1 MISFR
6 KVLAVLVLPLALPA
20 LGRAEEDPLR
30 RQAFLGAALVPPSS
44 GKPGAEVVRVRPETA
59 AEAAGLQVGDRI
71 LKVNGRPLDNPVAF
85 ETVYGRLRGGDT
97 AEFEIQ
103 RQSETLTKKVTLPP
117 MPLETYD
124 GLDVLYESVTTEK
137 GHRLRTITPRP
148 KGAVGKLP
156 CLSLPRRLRGAPAA
170 LPLGATRGD
179 SKRLLGA
186 A

>member
-1 MISFR
+1 MILFR
-6 KVLAVLVLPLALPA
+6 KALAVLILPLALPT
-20 LGRAEEDPLR
+20 LGRAEGDDLR
-30 RQAFLGAALVPPSS
+30 RQAFLGASLVPPSA

-59 AEAAGLQVGDRI
+59 AEAAGFQVGDRI

-137 GHRLRTITPRP
+137 GHRLRTITTRP
-148 KGAVGKLP
+148 KGAIGKLP
-156 CLSLPRRLRGAPAA
+156 GLLLAGWLSCAPSD
-170 LPLGATRGD
+170 RK
-179 SKRLLGA
+179 SVV
-186 A
+186 